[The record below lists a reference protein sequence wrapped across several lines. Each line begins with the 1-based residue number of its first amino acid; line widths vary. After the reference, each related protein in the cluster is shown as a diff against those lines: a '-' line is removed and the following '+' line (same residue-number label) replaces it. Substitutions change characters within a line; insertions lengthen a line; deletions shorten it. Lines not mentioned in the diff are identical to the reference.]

1 VATRRQRQVAELLH
15 EEISMLLQQR
25 VDDPR
30 LALVTV
36 TGVEVT
42 PDLRVAHVYVSIMD
56 DDQEEVKE
64 TMAGL
69 KRAAGFLRRELATFV
84 SLRYTPELHFR
95 LDSSLEQGLRIDRL
109 LDSLQEKAA
118 ADEEEA
124 E

>member
-56 DDQEEVKE
+56 DDVEVKE
-64 TMAGL
+64 TLAGL

-109 LDSLQEKAA
+109 LDSLQEKAPG
-118 ADEEEA
+118 DEGEA

>member
-1 VATRRQRQVAELLH
+1 VTTRRQRQVAELLH

-56 DDQEEVKE
+56 DDVEVKE
-64 TMAGL
+64 TLAGL

-95 LDSSLEQGLRIDRL
+95 LDNSLEQGLRIDRL

>member
-1 VATRRQRQVAELLH
+1 
-15 EEISMLLQQR
+15 
-25 VDDPR
+25 
-30 LALVTV
+30 
-36 TGVEVT
+36 
-42 PDLRVAHVYVSIMD
+42 VAHVYVSIMD
-56 DDQEEVKE
+56 DDVEVKE

-109 LDSLQEKAA
+109 LDSIRDEAA
-118 ADEEEA
+118 GDEEEA

>member
-1 VATRRQRQVAELLH
+1 MATRRQRQVAELLH

-56 DDQEEVKE
+56 DDVEVKE

-109 LDSLQEKAA
+109 LDSLEDKAPG
-118 ADEEEA
+118 DEGEA

>member
-56 DDQEEVKE
+56 DDVEVKE
-64 TMAGL
+64 TLAGL

-95 LDSSLEQGLRIDRL
+95 LDNSLEQGLRIDRL

>member
-1 VATRRQRQVAELLH
+1 VTTRRQRQVAELLH

-56 DDQEEVKE
+56 DDVEVKE
-64 TMAGL
+64 TLAGL

-109 LDSLQEKAA
+109 LDSLQEKAPG
-118 ADEEEA
+118 DEGEA